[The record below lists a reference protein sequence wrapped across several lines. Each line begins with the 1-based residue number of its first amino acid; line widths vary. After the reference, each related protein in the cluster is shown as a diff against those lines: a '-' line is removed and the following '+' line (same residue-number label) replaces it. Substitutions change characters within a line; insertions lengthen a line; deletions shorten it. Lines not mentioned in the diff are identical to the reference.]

1 MLRIALI
8 DDERLARK
16 GLKQLLADYAD
27 LEVVGEADNHR
38 DALELLRREK
48 PDAVFLD
55 IQMPGAD
62 GFEVLKDV
70 NPSPKV
76 VFVTAHSEHAARAFE
91 IAAVDYLLKPVKP
104 ERFAMAVRRIREA
117 CRGGARRDE
126 GAEYALTDR
135 ICLRTPQRTVIAPVS
150 SLCLL
155 EADGDF
161 TRIFIRESPAI
172 MICQPLR
179 IYEKMLPAPPFVRI
193 DRSLIV
199 NIDQIA
205 RTERKSRDEAVLILK
220 GIPTAVPLGRTAQ
233 VRLREH
239 LP

>member
-1 MLRIALI
+1 MLRVALI

-16 GLKQLLADYAD
+16 GLKQLLADYSD
-27 LEVVGEADNHR
+27 VQVVGEADNHR
-38 DALELLRREK
+38 DALEMLRREK

-55 IQMPGAD
+55 IRMPGAD
-62 GFEVLKDV
+62 GFDVLRDL
-70 NPSPKV
+70 NPPPKV
-76 VFVTAHSEHAARAFE
+76 VFVTAHSEHAAEAFE
-91 IAAVDYLLKPVKP
+91 VAAVDYLLKPVKP
-104 ERFAMAVRRIREA
+104 ERFLMAVQRIREA
-117 CRGGARRDE
+117 CRGRVRRDE
-126 GAEYALTDR
+126 GVEYAVTDR

-161 TRIFIRESPAI
+161 TRIFIREAPAI

-179 IYEKMLPAPPFVRI
+179 IYEKMLPSPPFVRI

-199 NIDQIA
+199 NIEQIA
-205 RTERKSRDEAVLILK
+205 RSERKSRNEAVLILK
-220 GIPTAVPLGRTAQ
+220 GIPMTVPLGRTAQ
-233 VRLREH
+233 ARLREH